1 MYDMNSVLFY
11 GATFG
16 IVAMTILY
24 TFIRYVYSK
33 EWIYL
38 IYSIMQAFSLLFI
51 VAYSQLF
58 FQNLFIEDVAITFAS
73 LFAFAFAMGFYQG
86 EFIPKVQNQKELF
99 LYTVIL
105 IALLLTAFYHYLLF
119 EYLPYTVIYFVL
131 FVSVAFNFKQ
141 EIKPTLIYVLGWSLF
156 CLFLY
161 FTDFKQSYVQEGFLD
176 IVLVAFAIEA
186 VLFTLSIAY
195 TYRTLHFENQQYQ
208 ARLIHQTRL
217 AQSGQMIGNITH
229 QWRQPLNNLSY
240 ILINLKKAFSQE
252 KLTAE
257 YMDKKVQQAQDQ
269 LHFMSTTIDD
279 FNAFYTPNKEK
290 ESFEVYTVIQ
300 QALRI
305 VDSEFKQKGIETQV
319 SVQNDSVKILGAPN
333 ELAQVLV
340 TLLSNA
346 KDALINKEQPKVHI
360 RLKNTPSEVLLEIED
375 NADGIKHLDKI
386 FLPYYSTK
394 KDGLGI
400 GLSMVKTIVEEGFQG
415 KVSAS
420 NSAQGALFC
429 LKFEKAI

>member
-1 MYDMNSVLFY
+1 MYDMNVVLFY

-38 IYSIMQAFSLLFI
+38 IYSIMQIFSLLFI

-58 FQNLFIEDVAITFAS
+58 FQNLFIEDVSITFAS
-73 LFAFAFAMGFYQG
+73 LFAFAFAIGFYQG
-86 EFIPKVQNQKELF
+86 EFIPKIENQKELF
-99 LYTVIL
+99 IYTVIL
-105 IALLLTAFYHYLLF
+105 IALLLTAFYHYMLF

-195 TYRTLHFENQQYQ
+195 TYRALHFENQQYQ
-208 ARLIHQTRL
+208 ARLVHQTRL

-229 QWRQPLNNLSY
+229 QWRQPLNNISY
-240 ILINLKKAFSQE
+240 ILINLKKAFSQNR
-252 KLTAE
+252 LTQAYWE
-257 YMDKKVQQAQDQ
+257 KKVQQVQDQ
-269 LHFMSTTIDD
+269 LNFMSTTIDD

-290 ESFEVYTVIQ
+290 ESFFVHTVIQ

-305 VDSEFKQKGIETQV
+305 VDSEFKQKGIETQI
-319 SVQNDSVKILGAPN
+319 SVQNTSIKIVGASN

-340 TLLSNA
+340 ILLSNA
-346 KDALINKEQPKVHI
+346 KDALMDVEHPKVVI
-360 RLKNTPSEVLLEIED
+360 RLKSSPSEVFIEVED
-375 NADGIKHLDKI
+375 NGSGIKQFDKI
-386 FLPYYSTK
+386 FQPYFSTK
-394 KDGLGI
+394 EEGLGI
-400 GLSMVKTIVEEGFQG
+400 GLSMVKTIVEESFQG
-415 KVSAS
+415 KVNAS